1 MYVHRCLFFIFIS
14 SWFYITILCRIRFIR
29 LPFFPFIF
37 FFTNGRIDCP
47 LPFLSNFSRVSEI
60 HNYDLVRV
68 FFFSFLSFFFFLIRF
83 QKTISTRDKK
93 KKRKEK
99 QATCIACSVK
109 EWCIDWFH
117 LWFNFVYIYFTY
129 ISKVATKVW
138 TINLWKCHSVNIK
151 SKALLPFGRN
161 RCFSTSSRILVFS
174 PQYKK

>member
-1 MYVHRCLFFIFIS
+1 MCIDVFFYFYIIMILHNNTLSDSFYTIAIFPFYLLFHEWVNRLSSSFFIELLACFRNTQLRS
-14 SWFYITILCRIRFIR
+14 RSCIL
-29 LPFFPFIF
+29 
-37 FFTNGRIDCP
+37 
-47 LPFLSNFSRVSEI
+47 
-60 HNYDLVRV
+60 
-68 FFFSFLSFFFFLIRF
+68 FFFFLIRF

-93 KKRKEK
+93 KKKKRK
-99 QATCIACSVK
+99 TGK

-138 TINLWKCHSVNIK
+138 AINLWKCHSVNIK
-151 SKALLPFGRN
+151 SKALLPLGRN

>member
-1 MYVHRCLFFIFIS
+1 MIYWIDVKIHFDVDLESLLWKRALAKKKCPCVCMCIDVFFFIFIS

-99 QATCIACSVK
+99 QATRYCM
-109 EWCIDWFH
+109 
-117 LWFNFVYIYFTY
+117 
-129 ISKVATKVW
+129 
-138 TINLWKCHSVNIK
+138 
-151 SKALLPFGRN
+151 
-161 RCFSTSSRILVFS
+161 
-174 PQYKK
+174 